1 MSIKTTPWDSAQFLK
16 TDGDVTAYLQ
26 ACMEEAPDDAGF
38 IAHALGV
45 AARARSNMSGLARE
59 TGLSREGLYKA
70 LAEDGNPSFGT
81 VLKVVGALG
90 YRLTLVE
97 KAAVKRKPRGAT
109 LPAAAAKV
117 RRPPA
122 RR

>member
-1 MSIKTTPWDSAQFLK
+1 MSLKTAPWDSAEYLR
-16 TDGDVTAYLQ
+16 TDADVIAYLQ

-45 AARARSNMSGLARE
+45 AARARSNMSGLARD

-70 LAEDGNPSFGT
+70 LSEDGNPSFGT
-81 VLKVVGALG
+81 VLKVVRALG

-97 KAAVKRKPRGAT
+97 KAAAKRKPRGLALPTAT
-109 LPAAAAKV
+109 AKG

-122 RR
+122 RS

>member
-1 MSIKTTPWDSAQFLK
+1 MPGSSRMQRVWL
-16 TDGDVTAYLQ
+16 
-26 ACMEEAPDDAGF
+26 
-38 IAHALGV
+38 H
-45 AARARSNMSGLARE
+45 ARSTMSVLARN

-70 LAEDGNPSFGT
+70 LSEDGNPSFGT

-97 KAAVKRKPRGAT
+97 KAAVKRTPRGAT

-117 RRPPA
+117 RRTPV